1 MDRYSGLI
9 SKSQTN
15 YDVSSGTIDAS
26 YAVPLPS
33 SSSVGSTVVTSPK
46 AVSGQV
52 QAIATCLRV
61 ANHSAPGARTHPGCR
76 LKFDVRLRRYNR
88 DADPVGY
95 DDIVIFKDQYLW
107 ESQTF
112 IFDTPVPMS
121 PGDEYIVRAEKTT
134 VLANTV
140 AFSVLLSG
148 VEMSYGLGPQE

>member
-1 MDRYSGLI
+1 MEH
-9 SKSQTN
+9 
-15 YDVSSGTIDAS
+15 AE
-26 YAVPLPS
+26 
-33 SSSVGSTVVTSPK
+33 
-46 AVSGQV
+46 
-52 QAIATCLRV
+52 
-61 ANHSAPGARTHPGCR
+61 
-76 LKFDVRLRRYNR
+76 